1 MVFQESSKS
10 SDVIIVRVSRRW
22 RCERTLKEG
31 EKKKERKKGETKKKK
46 KNPTTTTKTR
56 STDTNTFVKKK
67 KKIAWRQLFGLTANA

>member
-31 EKKKERKKGETKKKK
+31 EKKKKERKKRETKNKIKIK
-46 KNPTTTTKTR
+46 TQQLQPDQPTRMR
-56 STDTNTFVKKK
+56 S
-67 KKIAWRQLFGLTANA
+67 